1 MFNGKPVIDVHGH
14 MSTPPQFRAFAY
26 NMVALRTPGDELIIS
41 EAQMKPALDRH
52 LRLLDSHNID
62 IQMISPRP
70 VAMMHWERPF
80 LQEAWTKTTNDII
93 AQQCVQ
99 HPTRFVGIAQLVQSP
114 DRPIADSLGE
124 LERCVGMGFVGAILN
139 PDPSGD
145 RRALGVNDPYWFPLY
160 KKAEELNATLI
171 IHPSSSKDPRIEIIA
186 SNYQINNI
194 VEETIAT
201 LLYEQSDVFDR
212 FPKLRIVVC
221 HCGGALRR
229 LLIKGLPV
237 DAVAQAHGHDN
248 IARDSGEEGGG
259 GPGLDRKK
267 KERKLRD
274 LSKNL
279 FFDTCAYDPNF
290 LATAIKQR
298 GVSQMVFGTE
308 VPGTGSTVFNPQ
320 TNAPVDDV
328 LAIIEGFDFLTN
340 EDKMAIVH
348 DNPIEVFPL
357 MKKGPALKPKGK

>member
-14 MSTPPQFRAFAY
+14 MSTPPQFRAFGY
-26 NMVALRTPGDELIIS
+26 NMVALRSPGDKLVIS
-41 EAQMKPALDRH
+41 EQQMKPALDRH

-80 LQEAWTKTTNDII
+80 LQEAWTTTTNDII

-99 HPTRFVGIAQLVQSP
+99 HPSRFVGIAQLVQTP
-114 DRPIADSLGE
+114 DRPIAESLGE
-124 LERCVGMGFVGAILN
+124 LERCVGLGFVGAILN

-145 RRALGVNDPYWFPLY
+145 RRAPGVNDPFWFPLY
-160 KKAEELNATLI
+160 KKAEELEATLI
-171 IHPSSSKDPRIEIIA
+171 IHPSSSKDPRIEVIA

-248 IARDSGEEGGG
+248 IATDSGEEGGG
-259 GPGLDRKK
+259 GPGLDRVK

-274 LSKNL
+274 LKNNL
-279 FFDTCAYDPNF
+279 YFDTCAYDPNF

-298 GVSQMVFGTE
+298 GVHQMVFGTE

-320 TNAPVDDV
+320 TNKPVDDV
-328 LAIIEGFDFLTN
+328 LAIIETFDFLTT
-340 EDKMAIVH
+340 EDKTAIIY
-348 DNPIEVFPL
+348 DNPLEVFPL
-357 MKKGPALKPKGK
+357 LKKAPAIAKR